1 MQQRHIDSTMIESKS
16 FRVKLT
22 VDFDEKEG
30 RYIMSK
36 KDQQTLANYNVDYD
50 EFLKTTNTIEN
61 NITLRPFHHR
71 QPKWRQFLVRM
82 ASLICMG
89 LYLYCALLIWQ
100 MSLFN
105 LILVGISIVYFN
117 KLWILFSAFE
127 MKADI
132 KYRTMPFL
140 RFIESENARYYTEK
154 KVVLSGGEMG
164 ECLELQL
171 PEDVEDMKKLDAIGD
186 RLLEDSMKMQRE
198 RKSTQKSINEDK

>member
-1 MQQRHIDSTMIESKS
+1 MIEYKS
-16 FRVKLT
+16 YRVKLT
-22 VDFDEKEG
+22 VDFDEAEG
-30 RYIMSK
+30 KYIMSK
-36 KDQQTLANYNVDYD
+36 KDQQTLMSYNVDYA
-50 EFLKTTNTIEN
+50 EFLKTANAIEN
-61 NITLRPFHHR
+61 NVTLRPFHHR
-71 QPKWRQFLVRM
+71 QPKWRSFLVRM

-132 KYRTMPFL
+132 KYRTTPLL
-140 RFIESENARYYTEK
+140 RFIESENARYFTAK
-154 KVVLSGGEMG
+154 KVVLSCGEIG

-186 RLLEDSMKMQRE
+186 RLMEDSTKFNRE
-198 RKSTQKSINEDK
+198 RNSTLRSINEE

>member
-1 MQQRHIDSTMIESKS
+1 MIEYKS
-16 FRVKLT
+16 YRVKLT
-22 VDFDEKEG
+22 VDFDERVGK
-30 RYIMSK
+30 YIMSK
-36 KDQQTLANYNVDYD
+36 KDQQTLMSYNVDYA
-50 EFLKTTNTIEN
+50 EFLKTANTIEN
-61 NITLRPFHHR
+61 NVTLRPFHHR
-71 QPKWRQFLVRM
+71 QPKWRSFLVRM

-132 KYRTMPFL
+132 KYRTTPLL
-140 RFIESENARYYTEK
+140 RFIETENARYYTAK
-154 KVVLSGGEMG
+154 KVVLSCGEIG

-186 RLLEDSMKMQRE
+186 RLMEDSTKFNRE

>member
-1 MQQRHIDSTMIESKS
+1 MIEYKS
-16 FRVKLT
+16 YRVKLT
-22 VDFDEKEG
+22 VDFDEGEG
-30 RYIMSK
+30 KYIMSK
-36 KDQQTLANYNVDYD
+36 KDQQTLMSYNVDYA
-50 EFLKTTNTIEN
+50 EFLKTSNAIEN
-61 NITLRPFHHR
+61 NVTLRPFHHR
-71 QPKWRQFLVRM
+71 QPKWRSFLVRM

-132 KYRTMPFL
+132 KYRTTPLL
-140 RFIESENARYYTEK
+140 RFIETENARYYTAK
-154 KVVLSGGEMG
+154 KVVVSCGEIG

-186 RLLEDSMKMQRE
+186 RLMEDSTKIIRE
-198 RKSTQKSINEDK
+198 RKSTQRSINEDK